1 MASGLSIELG
11 QIEQTLR
18 NWVKTFDAA
27 KVNAE
32 EIGEREEAQGARS
45 RSYRDISVAPP
56 RAARPTT
63 HETGVK

>member
-32 EIGEREEAQGARS
+32 EIGERDSAVRTQPQRS
-45 RSYRDISVAPP
+45 GLII
-56 RAARPTT
+56 
-63 HETGVK
+63 